1 MKNKRDENS
10 SMPHKCTNHTE
21 RMIGEGET
29 RMVINSISY
38 KTFCFPR
45 RKKMHC
51 LLVFVF
57 SPSLSLIAYAN
68 VIYGLIT
75 RCCIMCNS
83 CS

>member
-45 RKKMHC
+45 RKKNA
-51 LLVFVF
+51 LFAGIRFFPLAL
-57 SPSLSLIAYAN
+57 SYSL
-68 VIYGLIT
+68 
-75 RCCIMCNS
+75 CECNIWVNH
-83 CS
+83 